1 MKYILMILF
10 FTLSAGAKTITEDGV
25 TYNCNPEKSCEE
37 KLAEANK
44 EIARLKKRLESRKKK
59 VVSQKP
65 AIQTVITEV
74 KTVEKVV
81 VQIQKVEPPKNI
93 LSGYIVRSQD
103 GLDTDTNPASTK
115 VETKYDL
122 GVGIMYQRR
131 VSEKIYLGAGVDTNS
146 GTKLSVGLGF

>member
-1 MKYILMILF
+1 MKYLMILF
-10 FTLSAGAKTITEDGV
+10 FTLSAGAKTIVQDGV
-25 TYNCNPEKSCEE
+25 EYSCNPKV
-37 KLAEANK
+37 
-44 EIARLKKRLESRKKK
+44 KKVAVKKRKKK
-59 VVSQKP
+59 KVMVVAAPGK
-65 AIQTVITEV
+65 TET
-74 KTVEKVV
+74 KTVVV
-81 VQIQKVEPPKNI
+81 VEKVEPPKNI

-146 GTKLSVGLGF
+146 GTKVSIGVGY